1 MTTPPIEPNQDAD
14 EFLDEWRTLIADQN
28 QRSAPRIDANAMRLG
43 RPGRSQRFRSIRSH
57 FHLRDRPL
65 WQKITAGV
73 IAALILL
80 PSLSLAHALVAP
92 SPLSYSERGAEWMRS
107 NGLGGVLNQIEAWWA
122 GLNAPK
128 KGGEPDRAI
137 EATTQETTPAGTKVV
152 PHLPKPADVAVPDG
166 VNPVANEGIWQ
177 PVGPLVGG
185 AQSMFTT
192 QVRPDSVHT
201 SVLDGLVWMDPK
213 LVRFEV
219 HPGTQ
224 EPGGK
229 SAIPP
234 QIPLD
239 QRLGLIAAFNG
250 GFRMQ
255 DALGG
260 FYLDGIT
267 YKPLREGA
275 ASLVVFKNGVAT
287 VAAWGRDIS
296 MRDDIA
302 AVRQNLDLIIDNG
315 GGAPNPAGTPIAKAA
330 NGVPADGLD
339 NNANGAWGDTLGNK
353 VLVWRSSVCVTA
365 TGALVYGYGGG
376 LGAQSLAELML
387 RAGCVRAMELD
398 INPSW
403 TTFNFYA
410 AAVPGNP
417 NSVKGTKLLPDSE
430 KSGLRYLSN
439 DTRDFVAVYA
449 LPL

>member
-1 MTTPPIEPNQDAD
+1 MTSPPREPVAEPEHDTD
-14 EFLDEWRTLIADQN
+14 EFLDVWRSLENPTSSVASSRPAHRRADGDTATRGLRRHLQL
-28 QRSAPRIDANAMRLG
+28 RH
-43 RPGRSQRFRSIRSH
+43 RPT
-57 FHLRDRPL
+57 
-65 WQKITAGV
+65 WQKVLVGV
-73 IAALILL
+73 IALL
-80 PSLSLAHALVAP
+80 LLFPTLSFTRAMVAP
-92 SPLSYSERGAEWMRS
+92 SSLTYAERGAEWMRD
-107 NGLGGVLNQIEAWWA
+107 NGLGGVLNRIEAWWA
-122 GLNAPK
+122 GRNAPK

-137 EATTQETTPAGTKVV
+137 ETTTQETTPAGTKVV
-152 PHLPKPADVAVPDG
+152 PHLPRPADVAVPDG
-166 VNPVANEGIWQ
+166 VTPVPNEGVWQ

-185 AQSMFTT
+185 AQSMYTT

-201 SVLDGLVWMDPK
+201 SVLDGLVWMDPR

-224 EPGGK
+224 EPGGR
-229 SAIPP
+229 SAIPSQVP
-234 QIPLD
+234 MAD
-239 QRLGLIAAFNG
+239 RLSLIAAFNG

-267 YKPLREGA
+267 YTPLREGA

-287 VAAWGRDIS
+287 VGAWGRDIS
-296 MRDDIA
+296 MRDDIQ

-315 GGAPNPAGTPIAKAA
+315 GGAPDPAGTPTAKAA
-330 NGVPADGLD
+330 PGVPAAGLD

-365 TGALVYGYGGG
+365 TGALVYGYGNG

-410 AAVPGNP
+410 PTVPGDP
-417 NSVKGTKLLPDSE
+417 SSVRGRKLLPDSE
-430 KSGLRYLSN
+430 KSGDRYLSN
-439 DTRDFVAVYA
+439 DTRDFVAVHA

>member
-1 MTTPPIEPNQDAD
+1 MTTPPLEPDQDSE

-28 QRSAPRIDANAMRLG
+28 QRGARRDEPSSPQ
-43 RPGRSQRFRSIRSH
+43 PTHPSRFRSLRGH
-57 FHLRDRPL
+57 LRLRDRPA
-65 WQKITAGV
+65 WQKIAAGV
-73 IAALILL
+73 LAALILL
-80 PSLSLAHALVAP
+80 PTLSLAHALVAP

-122 GLNAPK
+122 GFNAPK
-128 KGGEPDRAI
+128 TGGAPDRSI

-152 PHLPKPADVAVPDG
+152 PHLPKPDDVAIPDG
-166 VNPVANEGIWQ
+166 VTPVANEGVWQ

-234 QIPLD
+234 QIPVD

-260 FYLDGIT
+260 FYLDGVT
-267 YKPLREGA
+267 YKPLRDGA

-296 MRDDIA
+296 MRDDIE

-315 GGAPNPAGTPIAKAA
+315 GGAPNPAGTPSAKAA
-330 NGVPADGLD
+330 PGIPADGLD

-376 LGAQSLAELML
+376 LGAKSLAELML

-410 AAVPGNP
+410 PTVPGNP
-417 NSVKGTKLLPDSE
+417 NSVKGTKLLPDAE
-430 KSGLRYLSN
+430 KSGDRYLSN